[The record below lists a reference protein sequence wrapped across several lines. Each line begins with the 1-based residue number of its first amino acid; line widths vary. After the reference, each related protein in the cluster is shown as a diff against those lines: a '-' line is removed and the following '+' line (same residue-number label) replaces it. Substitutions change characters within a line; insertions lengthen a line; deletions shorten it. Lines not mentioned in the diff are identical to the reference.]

1 MKRYVIFLFVVMLLA
16 VGVAHAQEWTPS
28 DDADIE
34 YNCEAVAAVLDALT
48 NSTFDGDTATLPFIR
63 ISGAELNAR
72 EYVGLFVLSAFEG
85 STGVSVTLDTIFSD
99 AVDACALKQASS
111 DSGSAAVSA
120 PAGSFTVIVNSGA
133 NLRSCAGTNCALV
146 RQAAAGEALTVIGTE
161 GDWYQ
166 VDLGGETAYIANFL
180 VTRGPDAVIDI
191 SEAYVDANTG
201 CVVAFDV
208 KRGDADMNIVL
219 SGENADDIV
228 VDLFRPNESTAL
240 KVQAQLDKEFLDTG
254 EPYILQYYSW
264 NIGWP
269 TGMYQIELS
278 YGGKTS
284 RLAWE
289 LSERADYTIY
299 FLCGE

>member
-1 MKRYVIFLFVVMLLA
+1 MKRHIIFGVVMMLLA
-16 VGVAHAQEWTPS
+16 VGVAQAQEWTPS

-34 YNCEAVAAVLDALT
+34 YNCAAVAAVLGALT
-48 NSTFDGDTATLPFIR
+48 NSTFDGDTAILPLAR
-63 ISGAELNAR
+63 VSGTELNVR
-72 EYVGLFVLSAFEG
+72 EYVGLLALSAFEG
-85 STGVSVTLDTIFSD
+85 NTDAALKLDDLLND
-99 AVDACALKQASS
+99 AVDACSLQQA
-111 DSGSAAVSA
+111 DSASA
-120 PAGSFTVIVNSGA
+120 PAGSFTVVVNSGA
-133 NLRSCAGTNCALV
+133 NLRSCAGTNCAIV

-191 SEAYVDANTG
+191 DEPYVDRNTG

-208 KRGDADMNIVL
+208 KRGDADMSIIL
-219 SGENADDIV
+219 SGENASDIV
-228 VDLFRPNESTAL
+228 VDLFRPNESKAL
-240 KVQAQLDKEFLDTG
+240 KVQGQLDKTFIDTG

-269 TGMYQIELS
+269 TGTYQIELS

-289 LSERADYTIY
+289 MPERADYNIY